1 VPFEIIKS
9 GTHIDFIG
17 RWKLCAGFSVAIL
30 LAGAIAIPLRGIRLG
45 LDFSGGTEVQLRFE
59 PGVQVDEGAIR
70 PVLTAC
76 GVQEPDVV
84 RYGETDTPEFLIRF
98 QAESAAPE
106 GGPGEASAGCP
117 LSEQDLARLRE
128 AAGETGRAGSEE
140 GAGSGVGEIVDRIDL
155 ALHNAVGP
163 HTVERVEFVGP
174 RVGADLRR
182 GAMYALLVSWAL
194 ILVYVGFRFNT
205 RFSPGCVAALIHDVL
220 ITAAIFVIL
229 GMAFDLQVLAALLT
243 IVGYSV
249 NDTVIIY
256 DRIREATAIRT
267 KHDLAEVMNRAINE
281 TLSRTILTVA
291 TVLIAVLALLF
302 LGGRTIFPFSFAM
315 LIGCLV
321 GAYSSIYIAAP
332 ITLFLERRYGN
343 AT

>member
-1 VPFEIIKS
+1 VPFEIIRP

-17 RWKLCAGFSVAIL
+17 KWKPCVAFSLAIL
-30 LAGAIAIPLRGIRLG
+30 VAGAVAAPIRGIRLG
-45 LDFSGGTEVQLRFE
+45 LDFAGGTEVQLRFQ
-59 PGVQVDEGAIR
+59 PGVAVDEGAIR
-70 PVLTAC
+70 PVVAAC

-84 RYGETDTPEFLIRF
+84 RFGETDAPEFLIRF
-98 QAESAAPE
+98 LAESSGEGGAGAAP
-106 GGPGEASAGCP
+106 AGCP

-128 AAGETGRAGSEE
+128 AAGEAGRAGSEA
-140 GAGSGVGEIVDRIDL
+140 GAGSGAGEIVDRIGL

-163 HTVERVEFVGP
+163 HEVERVEFVGP

-182 GAMYALLVSWAL
+182 GAMYALAVSWAL
-194 ILVYVGFRFNT
+194 ILIYVGFRFNT
-205 RFSPGCVAALIHDVL
+205 RFSPGCVVALIHDVL
-220 ITAAIFVIL
+220 VTAAVFVIL
-229 GMAFDLQVLAALLT
+229 GLSFDLQVLAGLLT

-256 DRIREATAIRT
+256 DRIREATRIRT

-291 TVLIAVLALLF
+291 TVLLAVLALLF

-321 GAYSSIYIAAP
+321 GAYSSIFIAAP
-332 ITLFLERRYGN
+332 LTLFLERRHGS
-343 AT
+343 AG